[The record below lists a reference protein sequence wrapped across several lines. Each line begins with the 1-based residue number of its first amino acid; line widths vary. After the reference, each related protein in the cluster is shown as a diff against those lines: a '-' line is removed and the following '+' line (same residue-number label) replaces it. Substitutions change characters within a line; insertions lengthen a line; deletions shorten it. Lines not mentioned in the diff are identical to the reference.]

1 VPAVA
6 ISIPRRCRAT
16 TTNLRLGP
24 VPTPYPPP
32 NYSRMNTY
40 ANQGEGGTA
49 TRTFPPS
56 LFLAPS
62 DFCEGC
68 RFLHSFL
75 PRAISARG
83 AVRGNSSPYFS
94 AASALLPRTTRV
106 GGAIT
111 KTPGVGV
118 CIFSLPRYFLT
129 SFRHSFPARP
139 FKIVHLAVRS
149 ALRECRLASYTA
161 SPAKWQVDGW
171 VARQILYLRH
181 ATKHMETGRA
191 VGPRRCVEHVVP
203 SNQGEFRMSQ
213 PPAPEEMNVYQ
224 NAEARFEVAAQK
236 LGLEQGIYRYLKYP
250 SKEITLYIP
259 VGMDNGSLEVFIGYR
274 VLHSTVRGP
283 GKGGIRFAPD
293 VSIDEVR
300 ALATWMTWKCAVVD
314 IPFGG
319 AKGGII
325 CDPRKMSRG
334 ELERLTR
341 RYTAE
346 LADWLGPERDI
357 PAPDVGTGEQTMAW
371 VMDTYSMHHRQATTA
386 VVTGKPIEL
395 GGSRGRREATGRG
408 VMICCDKALAKLGM
422 KKENT
427 SVVIQGFGN
436 VGSMAADLMQK
447 AGYKI
452 IGLADIGG
460 GLYNEKG
467 FDVPKVIDWVYTQKK
482 PLQDYPGGG
491 TKMSSRDVLFQK
503 CDVLIPAA
511 IENQITEKNASQ
523 VQARVMCEGAN
534 GPTTWQADAIIDA
547 KGVFTIPDILG
558 NAGGVTVSYFEWVQD
573 RQGFFWRESEVNER
587 LLDVMEN
594 AFDQVVRY
602 AETHKVNN
610 RIAAYMVAIDRVAN
624 ALKMRG
630 IYA

>member
-1 VPAVA
+1 MPQ
-6 ISIPRRCRAT
+6 
-16 TTNLRLGP
+16 L
-24 VPTPYPPP
+24 PT
-32 NYSRMNTY
+32 
-40 ANQGEGGTA
+40 
-49 TRTFPPS
+49 
-56 LFLAPS
+56 
-62 DFCEGC
+62 
-68 RFLHSFL
+68 
-75 PRAISARG
+75 
-83 AVRGNSSPYFS
+83 
-94 AASALLPRTTRV
+94 
-106 GGAIT
+106 
-111 KTPGVGV
+111 
-118 CIFSLPRYFLT
+118 
-129 SFRHSFPARP
+129 
-139 FKIVHLAVRS
+139 
-149 ALRECRLASYTA
+149 
-161 SPAKWQVDGW
+161 
-171 VARQILYLRH
+171 
-181 ATKHMETGRA
+181 
-191 VGPRRCVEHVVP
+191 
-203 SNQGEFRMSQ
+203 
-213 PPAPEEMNVYQ
+213 PEEMNVYQ

-259 VGMDNGSLEVFIGYR
+259 VGMDGGTLEVFTGYR

-293 VSIDEVR
+293 VSLDEVR

-346 LADWLGPERDI
+346 LTDWLGPERDI

-408 VMICCDKALAKLGM
+408 VMICCDKALSKLGM
-422 KKENT
+422 KKEGT
-427 SVVIQGFGN
+427 RVVIQGFGN

-460 GLYNEKG
+460 GLYNENG
-467 FDVPKVIDWVYTQKK
+467 FDIPKVIEWVYGQKK
-482 PLQDYPGGG
+482 ALQEYPGGG
-491 TKMSSRDVLFQK
+491 VKMSARDVLFQP
-503 CDVLIPAA
+503 CDVVIPAA

-523 VQARVMCEGAN
+523 VQAKVMCEGAN
-534 GPTTWQADAIIDA
+534 GPTTWQADAIIEA

-594 AFDQVVRY
+594 AFDAVVKY
-602 AETHKVNN
+602 AATHKVNN